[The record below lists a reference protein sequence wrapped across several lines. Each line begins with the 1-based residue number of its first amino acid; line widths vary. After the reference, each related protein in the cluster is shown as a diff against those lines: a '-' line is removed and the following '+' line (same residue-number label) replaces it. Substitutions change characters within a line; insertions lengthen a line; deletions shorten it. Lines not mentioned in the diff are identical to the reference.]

1 MKISLYQA
9 QVDKQNVIM
18 LCADEDDV
26 IDMDA
31 VNRIECTFTERAV
44 ATIAVIKTQGHKA
57 AALRAQRDALNDEY
71 DAEIERTESNADR
84 LKNNLLAA
92 MKATDTLQIKSDD
105 GLLAAKFYPDRDVSV
120 ELDDG
125 AEFPPEL
132 CSKPKPPAPNKT
144 LIKAAILAGE
154 SVAGARLV
162 RADRIEI
169 K

>member
-9 QVDKQNVIM
+9 QADKQNAIM
-18 LCADEDDV
+18 LCADEDGV
-26 IDMDA
+26 IDMDE

-44 ATIAVIKTQGHKA
+44 ATVAVVKTLGHNVTALKA
-57 AALRAQRDALNDEY
+57 QKATINAEY
-71 DAEIERTESNADR
+71 DTAIEREEKNAER
-84 LKNNLLAA
+84 LKSNLLAA
-92 MKATDTLQIKSDD
+92 MKATGTTQIKSDD
-105 GLLAAKFYPDRDVSV
+105 GLLSAKFYADRDVSV
-120 ELDDG
+120 KLDDG

-132 CSKPKPPAPNKT
+132 CSAPKPPAPNKT

-154 SVAGARLV
+154 AVAGARLV

>member
-9 QVDKQNVIM
+9 QADKQNIIM
-18 LCADEDDV
+18 LCADEDGV
-26 IDMDA
+26 IDLDA

-44 ATIAVIKTQGHKA
+44 ATVAVIKTLGHKA

-92 MKATDTLQIKSDD
+92 MKATGTSQIKSDD
-105 GLLAAKFYPDRDVSV
+105 GLLTAKFYPERDVSV

-125 AEFPPEL
+125 AVFPDLL
-132 CSKPKPPAPNKT
+132 CSKPRPPAPNKT

-154 SVAGARLV
+154 AVAGARLV